1 MNGAAKAVS
10 IGRINLLRQVRERS
24 NLFFVFVLPTII
36 VLALGLQF
44 SGAGAA
50 RIGIMAPANDPAAEE
65 LIAAI
70 ESAEA
75 GFDVRRPTDAAVLRD
90 QVERGFLEIG
100 LIVPEGYGAS
110 LESGDVARL
119 ELLGTPES
127 VTTGLRTTI
136 ESALGRQAAIALA
149 ARIAVDGGA
158 GAPDAA
164 RAAAS
169 AAYPE
174 MAGVDVTVT
183 PVGEPSPFAGVGQFE
198 FGAQTQLVLFM
209 FLTSLTAAA
218 SLVLTK
224 NLGVSRRMFSTPTG
238 AGTIVVGEALGRFSV
253 ALLQGIYIVVVTAVV
268 FGVGWGDPLAAAGI
282 VLSFGLVCA
291 AFAMLVGA
299 LSRNAEQAG
308 ALGVAAGLGLGALG
322 GAMVPASFMPPFMLT
337 IAQATPHYW
346 AIDGLGR
353 LSRGDTVTE
362 VALDLGVLLAY
373 GAVVMAVA
381 AWRFRR
387 SLTG

>member
-136 ESALGRQAAIALA
+136 ESALGRLPG
-149 ARIAVDGGA
+149 DGRGGRHGDA
-158 GAPDAA
+158 G
-164 RAAAS
+164 R
-169 AAYPE
+169 
-174 MAGVDVTVT
+174 
-183 PVGEPSPFAGVGQFE
+183 
-198 FGAQTQLVLFM
+198 
-209 FLTSLTAAA
+209 
-218 SLVLTK
+218 
-224 NLGVSRRMFSTPTG
+224 
-238 AGTIVVGEALGRFSV
+238 
-253 ALLQGIYIVVVTAVV
+253 
-268 FGVGWGDPLAAAGI
+268 
-282 VLSFGLVCA
+282 
-291 AFAMLVGA
+291 
-299 LSRNAEQAG
+299 
-308 ALGVAAGLGLGALG
+308 
-322 GAMVPASFMPPFMLT
+322 
-337 IAQATPHYW
+337 
-346 AIDGLGR
+346 
-353 LSRGDTVTE
+353 
-362 VALDLGVLLAY
+362 
-373 GAVVMAVA
+373 
-381 AWRFRR
+381 
-387 SLTG
+387 